1 MKTTHLILLLI
12 MGLMITGATSVIAQP
27 GGTMRHKA
35 NSGFSPLAQIE
46 LSTEQ
51 TEEIRKLRVTHEESI
66 SPLRLQEHQ
75 AKAKLHIFWLQLT
88 PDTEKI
94 KSAQKKI
101 HNIRFQILEKET
113 DFRIAVRK
121 VLTEDQLSRFL
132 ALGSARSHGLDRFD
146 HHPPRPQQS
155 VEY

>member
-1 MKTTHLILLLI
+1 MKKNYPIFLLFTALMLFSTTS
-12 MGLMITGATSVIAQP
+12 AIANP
-27 GGTMRHKA
+27 GGPVGYHEK
-35 NSGFSPLAQIE
+35 SDFSALAQIE

-51 TEEIRKLRVTHEESI
+51 TEEIRKLRVAHEESI
-66 SPLRLQEHQ
+66 SPLRIQEHQ
-75 AKAKLHIFWLQLT
+75 TKAELHIFWLQLT

-113 DFRIAVRK
+113 DFRITMRQ

-132 ALGSARSHGLDRFD
+132 ALDGGRSHGPDRFG
-146 HHPPRPQQS
+146 HHPPRPQEP
-155 VEY
+155 VRY